1 MPSSDGRAHRAR
13 SCRDPASRRHSFAR
27 SNPTA
32 RQRRLPAC
40 RAARRI
46 FFKGHHG
53 VFNLLDIRTT
63 ARHRRR
69 GLAGVALV
77 LLAGAPLAAFALTP
91 ADVAPLAG
99 DDFDAK
105 SAAIDKLIANHDKE
119 SLAVLKALSE
129 DSALATDAG
138 AVLLQDGDT
147 ARDAVTGK
155 TVAAGDAQPVTLN
168 NLLRSKVAGALSG
181 LQLDSP
187 DTRDARRRHHRRCCK
202 TPIRRSNRSSTRLAR
217 RKPIP
222 ALKKRLDTLW
232 AMTALHDADPA
243 KRLEAVQLVA
253 ARHDLDMNELLRP
266 LVAKKPDG
274 SFVEADDRVRAAAQ
288 SGIDELDA
296 IQRRSQIAGT
306 LFAGL
311 SLGSVLLLAALGLAI
326 TYGLIGV
333 INMAHGEFLMIG
345 AYATYVVQNLFQRFA
360 PGAFDWYPLLAVPA
374 SFAAAGLVGIVL
386 ERLVLKHLYGR
397 PLETLLTTFGVSLI
411 LIQATRMLFGA
422 QNVQVINPAWMS
434 GGVTVLPNLILPY
447 NRLAIL
453 AFSLIVVG
461 IAWAVLTK
469 TRLGLF
475 VRAVTQNRRMAA
487 CVGVKTARVDSY
499 AFAFGAGIAGLGG
512 CALSQIGNVGPDLGQ
527 SYIIDS
533 FMAVV
538 LGGVGQLA
546 GTVIGGFG
554 LGLVSKAIEPF
565 WGAVLAKIAVLVLI
579 VLFIQKRPQGM
590 FALKGRSAEA

>member
-1 MPSSDGRAHRAR
+1 MAYSNSTLGRTTLHALRALSRRAR
-13 SCRDPASRRHSFAR
+13 IVAASCALGAALAALAPASAY
-27 SNPTA
+27 
-32 RQRRLPAC
+32 
-40 RAARRI
+40 
-46 FFKGHHG
+46 
-53 VFNLLDIRTT
+53 
-63 ARHRRR
+63 
-69 GLAGVALV
+69 
-77 LLAGAPLAAFALTP
+77 ALT
-91 ADVAPLAG
+91 ADDVAPLAG

-105 SAAIDKLIANHDKE
+105 SAAIDKLIANHDAP
-119 SLAVLKALSE
+119 SMALLKALS
-129 DSALATDAG
+129 DDNALATDSG
-138 AVLLQDGDT
+138 QVLIQDGDT

-155 TVAAGDAQPVTLN
+155 TVAAGDAQAVTLN
-168 NLLRSKVAGALSG
+168 NLLRTKVAGALSG

-187 DTRDARRRHHRRCCK
+187 DASKRAAAITALLQSPDPSMKPQIDA
-202 TPIRRSNRSSTRLAR
+202 AR
-217 RKPIP
+217 AKETDPTLR
-222 ALKKRLDTLW
+222 KRLDTLW
-232 AMTALHDADPA
+232 AMTALHDADAA
-243 KRLEAVQLVA
+243 KRLEAVKLVA
-253 ARHDLDMNELLRP
+253 ARHDLDMYELLRP

-274 SFVEADDRVRAAAQ
+274 TFVESDARVREAAQ
-288 SGIDELDA
+288 TGIDALDS
-296 IQRRSQIAGT
+296 IQRRSEIAGT

-345 AYATYVVQNLFQRFA
+345 AYATYVVQNLVQRYA
-360 PGAFDWYPLLAVPA
+360 PGAFDWYPLIAVPA
-374 SFAAAGLVGIVL
+374 SFVVAALVGIVL

-422 QNVQVINPAWMS
+422 QNVQVVNPSWMS

-487 CVGVKTARVDSY
+487 CVGVKTAYVDSY

>member
-1 MPSSDGRAHRAR
+1 MAFSGFSTFSIRALAR
-13 SCRDPASRRHSFAR
+13 RGVGAA
-27 SNPTA
+27 
-32 RQRRLPAC
+32 
-40 RAARRI
+40 RAAS
-46 FFKGHHG
+46 
-53 VFNLLDIRTT
+53 V
-63 ARHRRR
+63 
-69 GLAGVALV
+69 GVALA
-77 LLAGAPLAAFALTP
+77 LLVPLHAFALTA

-105 SAAIDKLIANHDKE
+105 SAAIDKLIANHDTQ

-147 ARDAVTGK
+147 AHDAVTGK
-155 TVAAGDAQPVTLN
+155 TVAAGDAQPITLN
-168 NLLRSKVAGALSG
+168 NQLRSKVAGALSG
-181 LQLDSP
+181 LQLAAPDIETRRAAIAELLKSP
-187 DTRDARRRHHRRCCK
+187 DASMKPMIDA
-202 TPIRRSNRSSTRLAR
+202 AR
-217 RKPIP
+217 AKETDPT
-222 ALKKRLDTLW
+222 LKRRLDVLW
-232 AMTALHDADPA
+232 AMTALHDADA
-243 KRLEAVQLVA
+243 SKRLEAVQLVA
-253 ARHDLDMNELLRP
+253 ARRDLEMNELLRP

-274 SFVEADDRVRAAAQ
+274 SFAESDERVRAAAQ
-288 SGIDELDA
+288 TGIDALDS
-296 IQRRSQIAGT
+296 IQRRSEIVGT
-306 LFAGL
+306 IFAGL

-345 AYATYVVQNLFQRFA
+345 AYATYVVQNLVQRFV
-360 PGAFDWYPLLAVPA
+360 PGAFDWYPLFAIPA
-374 SFAAAGLVGIVL
+374 SFVAAAIVGMVL

-411 LIQATRMLFGA
+411 LIQATRMIFGA
-422 QNVQVINPAWMS
+422 QNVQVVNPSWMS
-434 GGVTVLPNLILPY
+434 GGVTVMQNLILPY

-546 GTVIGGFG
+546 GTILGGFG

>member
-1 MPSSDGRAHRAR
+1 MTGLPSHT
-13 SCRDPASRRHSFAR
+13 FAR
-27 SNPTA
+27 MI
-32 RQRRLPAC
+32 RRAICAVMIAC
-40 RAARRI
+40 
-46 FFKGHHG
+46 
-53 VFNLLDIRTT
+53 
-63 ARHRRR
+63 
-69 GLAGVALV
+69 
-77 LLAGAPLAAFALTP
+77 APLAAFAALT
-91 ADVAPLAG
+91 ADDLAPLGA

-105 SAAIDKLIANHDKE
+105 SAAIDKLVANADAT
-119 SLAVLKALSE
+119 SVVVL
-129 DSALATDAG
+129 SALADGSLVATDKG
-138 AVLLQDGDT
+138 QVLVQSDDGNKDPL
-147 ARDAVTGK
+147 TGK
-155 TVAAGDAQPVTLN
+155 IVDAADAQAITLN
-168 NLLRSKVAGALSG
+168 NLLRAKVAGALSA
-181 LQLDSP
+181 LQLASTDLTKRREAVAALLKNP
-187 DTRDARRRHHRRCCK
+187 DPSAKPLIDKARAAETDAD
-202 TPIRRSNRSSTRLAR
+202 
-217 RKPIP
+217 
-222 ALKKRLDTLW
+222 LKKRLDTLW
-232 AMTALHDADPA
+232 AMTALHDPDAA
-243 KRLEAVQLVA
+243 KRLEAVQLVV

-266 LVAKKPDG
+266 IVAKKADG
-274 SFVEADDRVRAAAQ
+274 SYNESDERVRAAAAA
-288 SGIDELDA
+288 GIEDLDS
-296 IQRRSQIAGT
+296 IQRRGQIAGT

-345 AYATYVVQNLFQRFA
+345 AYATYVVQNLVQHYA
-360 PGAFDWYPLLAVPA
+360 PAAFNWYPLLAVPV
-374 SFAAAGLVGIVL
+374 SFAAAAAVGIVI
-386 ERLVLKHLYGR
+386 ERLVIKHLYGR
-397 PLETLLTTFGVSLI
+397 PLETLLTTFGISLI
-411 LIQATRMLFGA
+411 LIQATRMIFGA
-422 QNVQVINPAWMS
+422 QNVQVTNPSWMS
-434 GGVTVLPNLILPY
+434 GGVNVMQNLILPY
-447 NRLAIL
+447 NRLTIL
-453 AFSLIVVG
+453 GFSLVVVL
-461 IAWAVLTK
+461 IAWGVLTK

-554 LGLVSKAIEPF
+554 LGLISKTIEPF

>member
-1 MPSSDGRAHRAR
+1 MAFSIPRFTRGIGIGIAFCALMPLS
-13 SCRDPASRRHSFAR
+13 
-27 SNPTA
+27 
-32 RQRRLPAC
+32 
-40 RAARRI
+40 
-46 FFKGHHG
+46 
-53 VFNLLDIRTT
+53 
-63 ARHRRR
+63 
-69 GLAGVALV
+69 
-77 LLAGAPLAAFALTP
+77 AFALTQ

-105 SAAIDKLIANHDKE
+105 SAAIDRLIANHDAP
-119 SLAVLKALSE
+119 SMALLKAMSE

-138 AVLLQDGDT
+138 EVLIQDSDT

-155 TVAAGDAQPVTLN
+155 TVAAGDAQAITLN
-168 NLLRSKVAGALSG
+168 NILRSKVSGALSG

-187 DTRDARRRHHRRCCK
+187 DPAARKAAIDALLQNPDAAIKPMIDR
-202 TPIRRSNRSSTRLAR
+202 AR
-217 RKPIP
+217 AKETDP

-232 AMTALHDADPA
+232 AMTALHDSDPA

-274 SFVEADDRVRAAAQ
+274 TFAERDDRVRAAAQ
-288 SGIDELDA
+288 IGIDELDA

-345 AYATYVVQNLFQRFA
+345 AYATYVVQNLVQHYA
-360 PGAFDWYPLLAVPA
+360 PGAFDWYPLFAVPA
-374 SFAAAGLVGIVL
+374 SFAAAALVGIVL

-397 PLETLLTTFGVSLI
+397 PLETLLTTFGISLI

-422 QNVQVINPAWMS
+422 QNVQVVNPSWMS
-434 GGVTVLPNLILPY
+434 GGVTVLPSLILPY

-453 AFSLIVVG
+453 AFSMIVVA

-554 LGLVSKAIEPF
+554 LGLISKAIEPF

>member
-1 MPSSDGRAHRAR
+1 MASSIL
-13 SCRDPASRRHSFAR
+13 
-27 SNPTA
+27 
-32 RQRRLPAC
+32 RL
-40 RAARRI
+40 ARRSI
-46 FFKGHHG
+46 GALGFA
-53 VFNLLDIRTT
+53 LLTI
-63 ARHRRR
+63 
-69 GLAGVALV
+69 
-77 LLAGAPLAAFALTP
+77 APLAAYALTP
-91 ADVAPLAG
+91 ADIAPLG
-99 DDFDAK
+99 SDDFDAK
-105 SAAIDKLIANHDKE
+105 SAAIDKLIANHDAP
-119 SLAVLKALSE
+119 SAALLKALSGDNALTT
-129 DSALATDAG
+129 DSG
-138 AVLLQDGDT
+138 EVLIQDGDT
-147 ARDAVTGK
+147 TRDAITGK
-155 TVAAGDAQPVTLN
+155 SVTAPGAQPVTLN
-168 NLLRSKVAGALSG
+168 NLLRSKVSGALSG
-181 LQLDSP
+181 SQLDSP
-187 DTRDARRRHHRRCCK
+187 DLETRRAAINALLQKPDPSMKPLIDAQRAK
-202 TPIRRSNRSSTRLAR
+202 ETDPD
-217 RKPIP
+217 
-222 ALKKRLDTLW
+222 LKKRLDTLW
-232 AMTALHDADPA
+232 AMTALHNSDPA
-243 KRLEAVQLVA
+243 TRLEAVQLVA

-274 SFVEADDRVRAAAQ
+274 TFVESDDRVRAAAQ
-288 SGIDELDA
+288 AGIDELDA

-345 AYATYVVQNLFQRFA
+345 AYATYVVQNLFQHYA
-360 PGAFDWYPLLAVPA
+360 PGAFNWYPLLAVPA

-411 LIQATRMLFGA
+411 LIQATRMIFGA
-422 QNVQVINPAWMS
+422 QNVQVENPAWMS
-434 GGVTVLPNLILPY
+434 GGVTVLPSLILPY

-487 CVGVKTARVDSY
+487 CVGVRTARVDSY

-554 LGLVSKAIEPF
+554 LGLISKAIEPF

>member
-1 MPSSDGRAHRAR
+1 MALSI
-13 SCRDPASRRHSFAR
+13 SRFAR
-27 SNPTA
+27 TG
-32 RQRRLPAC
+32 L
-40 RAARRI
+40 
-46 FFKGHHG
+46 
-53 VFNLLDIRTT
+53 
-63 ARHRRR
+63 RH
-69 GLAGVALV
+69 A
-77 LLAGAPLAAFALTP
+77 LAAAALFAMFGASAHALEA
-91 ADVAPLAG
+91 ADVAPLGA

-105 SAAIDKLIANHDKE
+105 SAAIDKLIATHDAA
-119 SLAVLKALSE
+119 SLALLKALSE
-129 DSALATDAG
+129 DNVTATDAG
-138 AVLLQDGDT
+138 EVLVQDGTDGQS
-147 ARDAVTGK
+147 ARDAATGK
-155 TVAAGDAQPVTLN
+155 AVAANVAASAQPITLN
-168 NLLRSKVAGALSG
+168 NQLRSKVAGALSG
-181 LQLDSP
+181 LQLAAP
-187 DTRDARRRHHRRCCK
+187 DVQTRRAAIAELLKNPDPSMKPMIDA
-202 TPIRRSNRSSTRLAR
+202 AR
-217 RKPIP
+217 AKETDP
-222 ALKKRLDTLW
+222 ALKRRLDTLW
-232 AMTALHDADPA
+232 AMTALHDPDTAT
-243 KRLEAVQLVA
+243 RLEAAKLVA
-253 ARHDLDMNELLRP
+253 ARHDLDMYELLRP
-266 LVAKKPDG
+266 LVAKNASGAFNEPD
-274 SFVEADDRVRAAAQ
+274 ADVRATAQ
-288 SGIDELDA
+288 QGIEALDS
-296 IQRRSQIAGT
+296 IQRRSEIFGT

-345 AYATYVVQNLFQRFA
+345 AYATYVVQTLFQRYA
-360 PGAFDWYPLLAVPA
+360 PGAFDWYPLLAIPA
-374 SFAAAGLVGIVL
+374 SFITAALIGAVI
-386 ERLVLKHLYGR
+386 ERLVIRHLYGR
-397 PLETLLTTFGVSLI
+397 PLETLLTTFGISLI

-422 QNVQVINPAWMS
+422 QNVQVENPAWMS
-434 GGVTVLPNLILPY
+434 GGVTVMQNLILPY

-461 IAWAVLTK
+461 IAWTVLTK

-487 CVGVKTARVDSY
+487 CVGVRTARVDAW

-538 LGGVGQLA
+538 LGGVGQIA

-579 VLFIQKRPQGM
+579 VLFIQKRPQGL

>member
-1 MPSSDGRAHRAR
+1 MAFSLLTS
-13 SCRDPASRRHSFAR
+13 
-27 SNPTA
+27 
-32 RQRRLPAC
+32 
-40 RAARRI
+40 ARRI
-46 FFKGHHG
+46 AQ
-53 VFNLLDIRTT
+53 RS
-63 ARHRRR
+63 ASS
-69 GLAGVALV
+69 AALV
-77 LLAGAPLAAFALTP
+77 LLAFGALAPHSAFALSA
-91 ADVAPLAG
+91 ADVAPLAA

-105 SAAIDKLIANHDKE
+105 SAAIDKLIARHDKE
-119 SLAVLKALSE
+119 SLTVLKALSE
-129 DSALATDAG
+129 DGVLATDSG
-138 AVLLQDGDT
+138 TVLLQDGDT
-147 ARDAVTGK
+147 TRDAVTGK
-155 TVAAGDAQPVTLN
+155 TVEAGDAQPVTLN
-168 NLLRSKVAGALSG
+168 NLLRAKVAGALSG

-187 DTRDARRRHHRRCCK
+187 DKTTRAEAIDALLK
-202 TPIRRSNRSSTRLAR
+202 NPDASIKPLIDAAR
-217 RKPIP
+217 AKETDP

-232 AMTALHDADPA
+232 AMTALHDADA
-243 KRLEAVQLVA
+243 ARRLEAVQLVA
-253 ARHDLDMNELLRP
+253 ARHDLEMNELLRP
-266 LVAKKPDG
+266 LVAKKADG
-274 SFVEADDRVRAAAQ
+274 SFAESDERVRAAAQ
-288 SGIDELDA
+288 SGLDELDA
-296 IQRRSQIAGT
+296 IRRRSEIAGT

-345 AYATYVVQNLFQRFA
+345 AYATYVVQNLFQRMA
-360 PGAFDWYPLLAVPA
+360 PGAVDWYPLVAVPA
-374 SFAAAGLVGIVL
+374 SFAAAALVGIVI

-397 PLETLLTTFGVSLI
+397 PLETLLTTFGISLI

-422 QNVQVINPAWMS
+422 QNVQVVNPSWMS
-434 GGVTVLPNLILPY
+434 GGVTVLPGLILPY

-453 AFSLIVVG
+453 AFALIVVG

>member
-1 MPSSDGRAHRAR
+1 
-13 SCRDPASRRHSFAR
+13 
-27 SNPTA
+27 
-32 RQRRLPAC
+32 Q
-40 RAARRI
+40 
-46 FFKGHHG
+46 
-53 VFNLLDIRTT
+53 
-63 ARHRRR
+63 
-69 GLAGVALV
+69 AL
-77 LLAGAPLAAFALTP
+77 
-91 ADVAPLAG
+91 
-99 DDFDAK
+99 
-105 SAAIDKLIANHDKE
+105 
-119 SLAVLKALSE
+119 LKALSQDNALTT
-129 DSALATDAG
+129 DSG
-138 AVLLQDGDT
+138 EVLIQDGDT
-147 ARDAVTGK
+147 TKDALTGK
-155 TVAAGDAQPVTLN
+155 TVSAPDAQPVTLN
-168 NLLRSKVAGALSG
+168 NLLRSKVSGALSG
-181 LQLDSP
+181 SQLDSP
-187 DTRDARRRHHRRCCK
+187 DLETRRAAINALLQNPDPSMKPQIDAQRAK
-202 TPIRRSNRSSTRLAR
+202 ETDPV
-217 RKPIP
+217 
-222 ALKKRLDTLW
+222 LKQRLDTLW
-232 AMTALHDADPA
+232 AMTALHNSDPA
-243 KRLEAVQLVA
+243 TRLEAVKLVA

-266 LVAKKPDG
+266 LVAKKADG
-274 SFVEADDRVRAAAQ
+274 TFVESDARVRAAAQ
-288 SGIDELDA
+288 AGIDELDA

-345 AYATYVVQNLFQRFA
+345 AYATYVVQNLFQHYA
-360 PGAFDWYPLLAVPA
+360 PGAFNWYPLLAVPA
-374 SFAAAGLVGIVL
+374 SFVAAALVGMVL
-386 ERLVLKHLYGR
+386 ERLVLRHLYGR

-411 LIQATRMLFGA
+411 LIQATRMIFGA
-422 QNVQVINPAWMS
+422 QNVQVENPAWMS
-434 GGVTVLPNLILPY
+434 GGVTVMPSLILPY

>member
-1 MPSSDGRAHRAR
+1 M
-13 SCRDPASRRHSFAR
+13 HSLTTLATRF
-27 SNPTA
+27 S
-32 RQRRLPAC
+32 
-40 RAARRI
+40 RAALCALA
-46 FFKGHHG
+46 
-53 VFNLLDIRTT
+53 LLC
-63 ARHRRR
+63 
-69 GLAGVALV
+69 
-77 LLAGAPLAAFALTP
+77 AFAP
-91 ADVAPLAG
+91 AAHALESADLAPLAG

-105 SAAIDKLIANHDKE
+105 SAAIDKLIARHDPA
-119 SLAVLKALSE
+119 SLTLLKALAG
-129 DSALATDAG
+129 DNVAATDAG
-138 AVLLQDGDT
+138 EVLIQDGDN

-155 TVAAGDAQPVTLN
+155 PVAANIAANAQSVTLN
-168 NLLRSKVAGALSG
+168 NLLRSKVAGAVSG
-181 LQLDSP
+181 LQLASP
-187 DTRDARRRHHRRCCK
+187 DVAMRRAAIADLLKNPDPAMKPMIDA
-202 TPIRRSNRSSTRLAR
+202 AR
-217 RKPIP
+217 AKETDPVLR
-222 ALKKRLDTLW
+222 KRLDTLW
-232 AMTALHDADPA
+232 AMTALRNPDAST
-243 KRLEAVQLVA
+243 RLEAVKLVA
-253 ARHDLDMNELLRP
+253 ARHDLDMYELLRP
-266 LVAKKPDG
+266 LVAKSASGAWNEPDP
-274 SFVEADDRVRAAAQ
+274 RVREVAQ
-288 SGIDELDA
+288 QGLDA
-296 IQRRSQIAGT
+296 LDSIQRRSQIVGT

-345 AYATYVVQNLFQRFA
+345 AYATYVVQTLVQRYA
-360 PGAFDWYPLLAVPA
+360 PGAFDWYPLAAIPA
-374 SFAAAGLVGIVL
+374 SFVAAALVGMVI
-386 ERLVLKHLYGR
+386 ERLVIRHLYGR
-397 PLETLLTTFGVSLI
+397 PLETLLTTFGLSLI

-422 QNVQVINPAWMS
+422 QNVAVENPSWMS
-434 GGVTVLPNLILPY
+434 GGVTVMPSLILPY
-447 NRLAIL
+447 NRIAIL

-487 CVGVKTARVDSY
+487 CVGVRTARIDSY

-538 LGGVGQLA
+538 LGGVGQIA

-554 LGLVSKAIEPF
+554 LGLASKAIEPF

-579 VLFIQKRPQGM
+579 VLFIQKRPQGL

>member
-1 MPSSDGRAHRAR
+1 MALLLSRFVRVRAR
-13 SCRDPASRRHSFAR
+13 VCVRRS
-27 SNPTA
+27 
-32 RQRRLPAC
+32 
-40 RAARRI
+40 RAA
-46 FFKGHHG
+46 HP
-53 VFNLLDIRTT
+53 
-63 ARHRRR
+63 
-69 GLAGVALV
+69 LV
-77 LLAGAPLAAFALTP
+77 LVLALALCAAFATGAHALEA
-91 ADVAPLAG
+91 ADIAPLAG

-105 SAAIDKLIANHDKE
+105 SAAIDKLIATHDAA
-119 SLAVLKALSE
+119 SLALLKALAEDNVSATDSGE
-129 DSALATDAG
+129 VLVQDSADEQGT
-138 AVLLQDGDT
+138 
-147 ARDAVTGK
+147 RDAATGK
-155 TVAAGDAQPVTLN
+155 PVPPGVAASAQPITLN
-168 NLLRSKVAGALSG
+168 NLLRSKVAGAVSG
-181 LQLDSP
+181 LQLASP
-187 DTRDARRRHHRRCCK
+187 DVATRRTAIAELLKNPDPAMKPMIDA
-202 TPIRRSNRSSTRLAR
+202 AR
-217 RKPIP
+217 AKETDP
-222 ALKKRLDTLW
+222 ALKRRLDTLW
-232 AMTALHDADPA
+232 AMTALHDPNAA
-243 KRLEAVQLVA
+243 TRLEAVKLVA
-253 ARHDLDMNELLRP
+253 ARRDLDMYELLRP
-266 LVAKKPDG
+266 LVAKSASGVWSEPD
-274 SFVEADDRVRAAAQ
+274 AKVRATAQ
-288 SGIDELDA
+288 RGLDA
-296 IQRRSQIAGT
+296 LDSIQRRSEIAGT

-345 AYATYVVQNLFQRFA
+345 AYATWVVQTLFQRYA
-360 PGAFDWYPLLAVPA
+360 PGAFDWYPLLAIPA
-374 SFAAAGLVGIVL
+374 SFVAAALVGAVI
-386 ERLVLKHLYGR
+386 ERLVIRHLYGR
-397 PLETLLTTFGVSLI
+397 PLETLLTTFGISLI
-411 LIQATRMLFGA
+411 LIQATRMIFGA
-422 QNVQVINPAWMS
+422 QNVQVENPAWMS
-434 GGVTVLPNLILPY
+434 GGVTLMQNLILPY

-487 CVGVKTARVDSY
+487 CVGVRTARVDAW

-579 VLFIQKRPQGM
+579 VLFIQKRPQGL

>member
-1 MPSSDGRAHRAR
+1 MAFLTLRSAGRA
-13 SCRDPASRRHSFAR
+13 C
-27 SNPTA
+27 
-32 RQRRLPAC
+32 
-40 RAARRI
+40 
-46 FFKGHHG
+46 
-53 VFNLLDIRTT
+53 V
-63 ARHRRR
+63 
-69 GLAGVALV
+69 GLALVALM
-77 LLAGAPLAAFALTP
+77 PLSAFALTQ

-99 DDFDAK
+99 DDFDAR
-105 SAAIDKLIANHDKE
+105 SAAIDKLIANHDAP
-119 SLAVLKALSE
+119 SLALLKALSE
-129 DSALATDAG
+129 DNALVTDSG
-138 AVLLQDGDT
+138 ELLIQDNDT

-155 TVAAGDAQPVTLN
+155 TVAADGAQPVTLN
-168 NLLRSKVAGALSG
+168 NILRSKVSGAVSG
-181 LQLDSP
+181 LALDATDPAARSAAIDALLKNP
-187 DTRDARRRHHRRCCK
+187 DAAMKPMIDRARAK
-202 TPIRRSNRSSTRLAR
+202 ETDPT
-217 RKPIP
+217 
-222 ALKKRLDTLW
+222 LKKRLDTLW
-232 AMTALHDADPA
+232 AMTALHDSDAA

-274 SFVEADDRVRAAAQ
+274 TFAESDDRVRAAAQ
-288 SGIDELDA
+288 AGIEELDS

-345 AYATYVVQNLFQRFA
+345 AYATYVVQNLVQHYA
-360 PGAFDWYPLLAVPA
+360 PRAFDWYPLFAIPA
-374 SFAAAGLVGIVL
+374 SFVAAALVGIVL

-397 PLETLLTTFGVSLI
+397 PLETLLTTFGISLI

-422 QNVQVINPAWMS
+422 QNVQVVNPSWMS
-434 GGVTVLPNLILPY
+434 GGVTVLPSLILPY

-554 LGLVSKAIEPF
+554 LGLISKTIEPF

>member
-1 MPSSDGRAHRAR
+1 MAFSIL
-13 SCRDPASRRHSFAR
+13 
-27 SNPTA
+27 
-32 RQRRLPAC
+32 RL
-40 RAARRI
+40 ARRSI
-46 FFKGHHG
+46 GTLG
-53 VFNLLDIRTT
+53 I
-63 ARHRRR
+63 
-69 GLAGVALV
+69 ALITI
-77 LLAGAPLAAFALTP
+77 APLAAFALTP
-91 ADVAPLAG
+91 ADIAPLAA

-105 SAAIDKLIANHDKE
+105 SAAIDKLIANHDAP
-119 SLAVLKALSE
+119 SQALLKALSE
-129 DSALATDAG
+129 DNALTTDSG
-138 AVLLQDGDT
+138 EVLIQDGDT
-147 ARDAVTGK
+147 TKDAITGK
-155 TVAAGDAQPVTLN
+155 AVSAPGAQPVTLN
-168 NLLRSKVAGALSG
+168 NLLRSKVSGALSG
-181 LQLDSP
+181 SQLDSP
-187 DTRDARRRHHRRCCK
+187 DLETRRAAINALLQNPDPSMKPQIDAQRAK
-202 TPIRRSNRSSTRLAR
+202 ETDPG
-217 RKPIP
+217 
-222 ALKKRLDTLW
+222 LKKKLDTLW
-232 AMTALHDADPA
+232 AMTALHNSDPA
-243 KRLEAVQLVA
+243 TRLEAVQLVA

-274 SFVEADDRVRAAAQ
+274 TFVESDDRVRAAAQ
-288 SGIDELDA
+288 AGIDELDA
-296 IQRRSQIAGT
+296 IQRRSEIAGT

-374 SFAAAGLVGIVL
+374 SFVAAALVGMVL

-411 LIQATRMLFGA
+411 LIQATRMIFGA
-422 QNVQVINPAWMS
+422 QNVQVSNPAWMS
-434 GGVTVLPNLILPY
+434 GGVTVMPSLILPY

-487 CVGVKTARVDSY
+487 CVGVRTSRVDSY

-554 LGLVSKAIEPF
+554 LGLISKAIEPF

-590 FALKGRSAEA
+590 FALKGRSAEV

>member
-1 MPSSDGRAHRAR
+1 MAFSIL
-13 SCRDPASRRHSFAR
+13 
-27 SNPTA
+27 
-32 RQRRLPAC
+32 RL
-40 RAARRI
+40 ARRSI
-46 FFKGHHG
+46 GTLG
-53 VFNLLDIRTT
+53 I
-63 ARHRRR
+63 
-69 GLAGVALV
+69 ALIT
-77 LLAGAPLAAFALTP
+77 LTPLAAFALTP
-91 ADVAPLAG
+91 ADIAPLAA

-105 SAAIDKLIANHDKE
+105 SAAIDKLIANHDA
-119 SLAVLKALSE
+119 SSQALLKALSE
-129 DSALATDAG
+129 DNALTTDAG
-138 AVLLQDGDT
+138 EVLIQDGDT
-147 ARDAVTGK
+147 TKDAITGK
-155 TVAAGDAQPVTLN
+155 TVAAPDAQPVTLN
-168 NLLRSKVAGALSG
+168 NLLRSKVSGALSG
-181 LQLDSP
+181 SQLDSP
-187 DTRDARRRHHRRCCK
+187 DLETRRAAINALLQNPDPSMKPQIDAQRAK
-202 TPIRRSNRSSTRLAR
+202 ETDPG
-217 RKPIP
+217 
-222 ALKKRLDTLW
+222 LKKKLDTLW
-232 AMTALHDADPA
+232 AMTALHNSNPA
-243 KRLEAVQLVA
+243 TRLEAVQLVA

-274 SFVEADDRVRAAAQ
+274 TFAESDDRVRAAAQ
-288 SGIDELDA
+288 AGIDELDA
-296 IQRRSQIAGT
+296 IQRRSEIAGT

-374 SFAAAGLVGIVL
+374 SFVAAALVGMVL

-397 PLETLLTTFGVSLI
+397 PLETLLTTFGISLI
-411 LIQATRMLFGA
+411 LIQATRMIFGA
-422 QNVQVINPAWMS
+422 QNVQVSNPAWMS
-434 GGVTVLPNLILPY
+434 GGVTVMPSLILPY

-487 CVGVKTARVDSY
+487 CVGVRTARVDSY

-554 LGLVSKAIEPF
+554 LGLISKAIEPF